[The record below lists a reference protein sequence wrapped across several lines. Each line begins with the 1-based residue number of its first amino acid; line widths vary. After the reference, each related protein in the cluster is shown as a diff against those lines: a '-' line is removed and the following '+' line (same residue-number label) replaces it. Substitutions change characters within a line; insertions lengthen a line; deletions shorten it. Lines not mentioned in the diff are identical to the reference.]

1 MIGQRTRT
9 GKSPGEGRVASGKE
23 TLRLRTQGPAV
34 LEEGVRPTPSPPPR
48 ACGCSPCARV
58 GISIPC
64 APRHS
69 PRVPRPQPSPSEEE
83 AARRV
88 DDLLESYMGIRDSDL
103 GEEGPGHGADPA
115 PALGHC
121 PDPHSHAN
129 PALASAPSPAPALP
143 QLFLLPQLLPLPLLL
158 SQPLTLALTSL
169 FSPTASTMVEA
180 AKGSPSVAQ
189 LAQGLD
195 SVLGEF
201 AFPQEFVAEVWAAVC
216 HPKGDKE

>member
-1 MIGQRTRT
+1 MTC
-9 GKSPGEGRVASGKE
+9 
-23 TLRLRTQGPAV
+23 L
-34 LEEGVRPTPSPPPR
+34 
-48 ACGCSPCARV
+48 
-58 GISIPC
+58 
-64 APRHS
+64 
-69 PRVPRPQPSPSEEE
+69 
-83 AARRV
+83 
-88 DDLLESYMGIRDSDL
+88 
-103 GEEGPGHGADPA
+103 
-115 PALGHC
+115 C
-121 PDPHSHAN
+121 PDPYPYPN
-129 PALASAPSPAPALP
+129 PVRAPAPSLPPA
-143 QLFLLPQLLPLPLLL
+143 LPQLLPLPPLFPQILTQPLLL